1 MLVQKLL
8 EKRKTRERVA
18 VGTNLAMMISD
29 AQVDSYREQGFLVLE
44 RFVDQSACD
53 ELKTHAAGLV
63 NAFEHGSVK
72 SIFSS
77 LNQHRFAD
85 DYFLRSANNIF
96 FFFEEDAFDDYGEL
110 RQPKMESINKM
121 GHAMH
126 DLDPVFDRF
135 SRNPRLATVVKELGL
150 EQPLLLQSMY
160 IFKPPEI
167 GGEVLCHQDAT
178 YLYTEPISVVGLW
191 FALEDA
197 TRENGC
203 LWALPGGHREG
214 LKSRFYRSDK
224 GKLTTDVIDTNDWS
238 AETLVSL
245 EVPKGTLVVLNG
257 LCPHYSA
264 PNLSAVSRH
273 AYSLH
278 VIDGD
283 SRYATDNWLQR
294 RPDLPLSGFN
304 RSRISF

>member
-1 MLVQKLL
+1 
-8 EKRKTRERVA
+8 
-18 VGTNLAMMISD
+18 MISD
-29 AQVDSYREQGFLVLE
+29 AQVDSYREQGFLVLDG
-44 RFVDQSACD
+44 FVNESACD
-53 ELKTHAAGLV
+53 ELRAHTAGLV
-63 NAFEHGSVK
+63 DAFEQESVK
-72 SIFSS
+72 SVFSS

-85 DYFLRSANNIF
+85 DYFLESASNIS
-96 FFFEEDAFDDYGEL
+96 FFFEEDAFDDNGEL
-110 RQPKMESINKM
+110 RQPKMQSINKM

-135 SRNPRLATVVKELGL
+135 SRNPRLATVVNELGL
-150 EQPLLLQSMY
+150 QQPLLLQSMY

-197 TRENGC
+197 TCENGC
-203 LWALPGGHREG
+203 LWALPGGHRDG

-224 GKLTTDVIDTNDWS
+224 GKLTTDILHAINWP
-238 AETLVSL
+238 AERLVSL
-245 EVPKGTLVVLNG
+245 EVPKGTLVGLNG

-264 PNLSAVSRH
+264 PNRSSVSRH

-278 VIDGD
+278 VIDGA

-294 RPDLPLSGFN
+294 GPDLPLSGFN
-304 RSRISF
+304 QSRSSI